1 MTANRTQTTATRMA
15 IIDFEASCLPEDH
28 FSYPIEVALAKV
40 DGPSRTWL
48 IRPSPRWQYWDWCE
62 DAEALHGISR
72 ERLQCEGL
80 PVAQVL
86 AELTAEVEGCTVYA
100 DSDLDAYWLET
111 LAVAAGKPV
120 PFPIRYL
127 GELFQQRG
135 LRRQDVL
142 SALDIAREQMPIEH
156 IARADARRLALAL
169 RQLVSRDSGAMRS
182 AAA

>member
-1 MTANRTQTTATRMA
+1 MPRNTTPMA

-48 IRPSPRWQYWDWCE
+48 IKPPPCWQYWDWCE
-62 DAEALHGISR
+62 EAEALHGISP
-72 ERLQCEGL
+72 ERLQREGL
-80 PVAQVL
+80 PIAQVL
-86 AELTAEVEGCTVYA
+86 AELTAEVAGGTVYA

-111 LAVAAGKPV
+111 LAVAAGKPA

-142 SALDIAREQMPIEH
+142 SALDNARAQMPIEH

-169 RQLVSRDSGAMRS
+169 RQLTSRDNGGWRSGA
-182 AAA
+182 AA

>member
-1 MTANRTQTTATRMA
+1 MKRMA

-48 IRPSPRWQYWDWCE
+48 IRPAPRWRHWDWCE
-62 DAEALHGISR
+62 DAEALHGISQ
-72 ERLQCEGL
+72 ERLERDGL
-80 PVAQVL
+80 PPAQVL
-86 AELTAEVEGCTVYA
+86 AELAAEAAGYDIYA
-100 DSDLDAYWLET
+100 DADLDAYWLET
-111 LAVAAGKPV
+111 LAHAAGKAP

-135 LRRQDVL
+135 FNRQDVL
-142 SALDIAREQMPIEH
+142 SALDSARQQMPIEH

-169 RQLVSRDSGAMRS
+169 RQLDGRAL
-182 AAA
+182 AA